1 MPNFLKNIGASLL
14 LIALVSSCKTYNHS
28 SRRIDISNK
37 NLNTESV
44 VVDIK
49 PNFEKKVI
57 GSSTKLHKTAAKA
70 MEEAYFNA
78 IIENNIDVLVDPI
91 YSVSTTKA
99 FLFVFGG
106 KSEATVNGFAGYYQ
120 NARPISVHERNK
132 IDEKISKLEEFAKF
146 EGTQQIT
153 EEKTYTV
160 NKTCGECKGND
171 ALTLVAVVKNKEPLL
186 EAKAKFDGQNVKSS
200 SEKKQGFFSSS
211 SDSNSNKSIFKR
223 VINSKNILLKRIK
236 GFSRRLAFWKK

>member
-57 GSSTKLHKTAAKA
+57 GSSTKLHKTASKA

-91 YSVSTTKA
+91 YSISTTKA
-99 FLFVFGG
+99 FLFIFGG
-106 KSEATVNGFAGYYQ
+106 KSEATVNGYAGYYQ
-120 NARPISVHERNK
+120 NARPASVYERNK
-132 IDEKISKLEEFAKF
+132 MDEKISKLEEFAKF
-146 EGTQQIT
+146 EGTQEII

-160 NKTCGECKGND
+160 NETCGKCEGKD
-171 ALTLVAVVKNKEPLL
+171 ALTLVAVLTNEEPLL
-186 EAKAKFDGQNVKSS
+186 DAKAKFDALNKKSS
-200 SEKKQGFFSSS
+200 TEKKQSFFNSSS
-211 SDSNSNKSIFKR
+211 GSNSKSGI
-223 VINSKNILLKRIK
+223 LKRILN
-236 GFSRRLAFWKK
+236 FSNRLMFWKK

>member
-1 MPNFLKNIGASLL
+1 MSNFLKHLGVSLL

-28 SRRIDISNK
+28 SRRVDISNK

-57 GSSTKLHKTAAKA
+57 GSSTKLHKTASKA

-132 IDEKISKLEEFAKF
+132 MDEKISKLEEFAKF
-146 EGTQQIT
+146 EGTQEII

-160 NKTCGECKGND
+160 NETCGKCEGKD
-171 ALTLVAVVKNKEPLL
+171 ALTLVAVLTNEEPLL
-186 EAKAKFDGQNVKSS
+186 DAKAKFDALNKKSS
-200 SEKKQGFFSSS
+200 TEKKQSFFNSSS
-211 SDSNSNKSIFKR
+211 GSNSKSGI
-223 VINSKNILLKRIK
+223 LKRILN
-236 GFSRRLAFWKK
+236 FSNRLMFWKK

>member
-57 GSSTKLHKTAAKA
+57 GSSTKLHKTASKA

-91 YSVSTTKA
+91 YSISTTKA
-99 FLFVFGG
+99 FLFIFGG
-106 KSEATVNGFAGYYQ
+106 KSEATVNGYAGYYQ

-132 IDEKISKLEEFAKF
+132 MDEKISKLEEFAKF
-146 EGTQQIT
+146 EGTQEII

-160 NKTCGECKGND
+160 NETCGKCEGKD
-171 ALTLVAVVKNKEPLL
+171 ALTLVAVLTNEEPLL
-186 EAKAKFDGQNVKSS
+186 DAKAKFDALNKKSS
-200 SEKKQGFFSSS
+200 TEKKQSFFNSSS
-211 SDSNSNKSIFKR
+211 GSNSKSGI
-223 VINSKNILLKRIK
+223 LKRILN
-236 GFSRRLAFWKK
+236 FSNRLMFWKK

>member
-1 MPNFLKNIGASLL
+1 MLKFLKHIGASLL

-28 SRRIDISNK
+28 SRRVDISNK

-49 PNFEKKVI
+49 PDFEKKVI

-99 FLFVFGG
+99 FLFFFGG
-106 KSEATVNGFAGYYQ
+106 KSEATVNGYAGYYQ

-132 IDEKISKLEEFAKF
+132 MDDKISKLEEFAKF
-146 EGTQQIT
+146 EGTQGVT

-200 SEKKQGFFSSS
+200 TGKKQSFFSSS
-211 SDSNSNKSIFKR
+211 SDSNSEKSILKR
-223 VINSKNILLKRIK
+223 IINTKNILLKKIK
-236 GFSRRLAFWKK
+236 GFSSRLMFWKK

>member
-57 GSSTKLHKTAAKA
+57 GSSTKLHKTASKA

-91 YSVSTTKA
+91 YSISTTKA
-99 FLFVFGG
+99 FLFIFGG
-106 KSEATVNGFAGYYQ
+106 KSEATVNGYAGYYQ

-132 IDEKISKLEEFAKF
+132 MDEKISKLEEFAKF
-146 EGTQQIT
+146 EGTQEVT

-160 NKTCGECKGND
+160 NETCGKCEGKD
-171 ALTLVAVVKNKEPLL
+171 ALTLVAVLTNEEALL
-186 EAKAKFDGQNVKSS
+186 DAKAKFDALNKKSS
-200 SEKKQGFFSSS
+200 TEKKQSFFNSSS
-211 SDSNSNKSIFKR
+211 GSNSKSGI
-223 VINSKNILLKRIK
+223 LKRILN
-236 GFSRRLAFWKK
+236 FSNRLMFWKK